1 MRIYAETFG
10 RGFALV
16 SLTAA
21 NVGQI
26 AAHRYG
32 GAFVCGFLIS
42 WLWWRNAR
50 GAAHDDVAGVRECYA
65 LGAACGTAFGIWLVS
80 AVYAP

>member
-1 MRIYAETFG
+1 VKLWVETFV

-16 SLTAA
+16 ALTAA

-50 GAAHDDVAGVRECYA
+50 GAAHDDAVGLREAYA
-65 LGAACGTAFGIWLVS
+65 LGAGCGTAFGIWIVS
-80 AVYAP
+80 VLYR